1 MSTQE
6 ENDKYISVKIGDLCS
21 GGGRAFPGKV
31 IVNDADGAPAETV
44 YSAGMSLRQY
54 YAAAIIAGS
63 FSHSDAIDLS
73 GIKDEDTRSR
83 IAIGILRFADAMIEA
98 EERFDAKKEN
108 RFVINEPPI
117 NFSCPS
123 CAWEGHPR
131 ETILAGGCCPK
142 CKHSD
147 LKIIFKKKGDS

>member
-6 ENDKYISVKIGDLCS
+6 ENDKYISEQIGDLCS

-63 FSHSDAIDLS
+63 YSHPDAIDLS
-73 GIKDEDTRSR
+73 GIENKESRLR
-83 IAIGILRFADAMIEA
+83 IAIGILRFADSMIEA
-98 EERFDAKKEN
+98 EQRFFETKEN
-108 RFVINEPPI
+108 GIVVKEPPI

-131 ETILAGGCCPK
+131 ETILAVGCCPK